1 MNKKF
6 LDKVVDQILYETKID
21 YDVEEMKLPFFSN
34 WTSFRFYFSYI
45 LVSVLI
51 PTSLTKHC
59 RRIYG
64 LNKEE
69 TDYVWDEYKH
79 IIKDKI
85 DG

>member
-21 YDVEEMKLPFFSN
+21 YDVEEMKFPFFSS
-34 WTSFRFYFSYI
+34 WTSFRFYSSYI
-45 LVSVLI
+45 LVSDLI

-59 RRIYG
+59 RSIYG
-64 LNKEE
+64 LNKKE
-69 TDYVWDEYKH
+69 TDYVWDGYKH